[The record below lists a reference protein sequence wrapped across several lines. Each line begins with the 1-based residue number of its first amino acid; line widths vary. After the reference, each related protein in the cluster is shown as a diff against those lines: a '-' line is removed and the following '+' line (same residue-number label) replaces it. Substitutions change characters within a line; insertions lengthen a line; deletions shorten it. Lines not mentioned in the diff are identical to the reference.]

1 MKVRLLPYLKS
12 TLSLKQ
18 EANAS
23 ISGGSSLI
31 QIAIDKDAHE
41 NGLANIIKDLLEQN
55 IANHPE
61 REKDAKALSG
71 GIVIEASDI
80 NVSLTLICKN
90 GDIQIKNGVIKPFK
104 LKITTASDNIMKL
117 NLLKIKFG
125 LPCYFDKSGRE
136 VLSLFLKG
144 KLKING
150 VLIHPIMLIHITKLF
165 SVM

>member
-1 MKVRLLPYLKS
+1 M
-12 TLSLKQ
+12 
-18 EANAS
+18 
-23 ISGGSSLI
+23 I
-31 QIAIDKDAHE
+31 QITIDKDAHE

-90 GDIQIKNGVIKPFK
+90 GNIHIKNGVIKPFK